1 MQIVLSNTIF
11 VENKVVMVSK
21 AELRKLNKEQL
32 VNMVYDL
39 LIRVDNLVAEVQIL
53 KEEAKDLK
61 KEVKELQEEVKRL
74 KTPKNS
80 GNSSLPPSHDL
91 FRFKNQSL
99 REKSNKKSGGQPG
112 HKGDTLLMS
121 PIPDKIIEHRPDQ
134 KCPQCGK
141 VHTDESSQ
149 IIGKRQVIDIPM
161 IKAGVIEH
169 QIIQTTCACGFVS
182 TGNFPANVSASVQY
196 GNNLI
201 ALTAY
206 LSSRQY
212 VPYSRLSEL
221 LKSITNISMS
231 EGTIYN
237 LLNKAANIVLPIYQG
252 IKDEIE
258 KATTIGGDESG
269 VKVKNENYWAWTW
282 QTILATFIVITKS
295 RGFVTI
301 SNTFPKGFPN
311 STYVSDSLSA
321 QLKTVAKRHQLCL
334 AHLLRELKYFEQ
346 TFNHK
351 WVIEMTALLKRAIV
365 LKNTMTLEQYTEQL
379 EERTAILQEFEILIN
394 QTLPDIVSKIFPFQ
408 HRLKKRQH
416 QVFNFL
422 FHPDV
427 PYDNNGSERSIRN
440 IKVKQKVSGSFRS
453 ERGSEIFA
461 ILRSVFDTTIKKG
474 GNPFETIRF
483 AVNLAACKK
492 EFQINR
498 SR

>member
-1 MQIVLSNTIF
+1 
-11 VENKVVMVSK
+11 MVSK

-39 LIRVDNLVAEVQIL
+39 LIRVDNLLAEVQIL
-53 KEEAKDLK
+53 KEEAKVLKAEVQDLK
-61 KEVKELQEEVKRL
+61 EEVRRL

-91 FRFKNQSL
+91 FKFKNQSL
-99 REKSNKKSGGQPG
+99 REKSDKKSGGQPG
-112 HKGDTLLMS
+112 HKGETLLMS
-121 PIPDKIIEHRPDQ
+121 PSPDKIIEHWPDQ

-141 VHTDESSQ
+141 VHADNSSQ

-161 IKAGVIEH
+161 IKASVFEH
-169 QIIQTTCACGFVS
+169 QIFQTTCACGFVS
-182 TGNFPANVSASVQY
+182 TGNFPANVSAPVQY

-221 LKSITNISMS
+221 VKSITNISMS
-231 EGTIYN
+231 EGTIFN
-237 LLNKAANIVLPIYQG
+237 LLNKAANIVLPIYQS
-252 IKDEIE
+252 IKEEIA
-258 KATTIGGDESG
+258 KANTVGGDETG
-269 VKVKNENYWAWTW
+269 VKVKNESYWAWTW
-282 QTILATFIVITKS
+282 QTILATYIVITKS
-295 RGFVTI
+295 RGFVTVT
-301 SNTFPKGFPN
+301 NTFPNGFPN
-311 STYVSDSLSA
+311 ATYVSDSLSA

-346 TFNHK
+346 TCHHK
-351 WVIEMTALLKRAIV
+351 WVIDMKALLKKSII
-365 LKNTMTLEQYTEQL
+365 LKKSMALEQYDKPL
-379 EERTAILQEFEILIN
+379 GERTEIQKEFGILIN
-394 QTLPDIVSKIFPFQ
+394 QKLPEKVSKIFPFQ
-408 HRLKKRQH
+408 KRLKKRQH

-427 PYDNNGSERSIRN
+427 PYDNNGSELAIRN

-474 GNPFETIRF
+474 GNPFETMRF
-483 AVNLAACKK
+483 AVNLSASKN
-492 EFQINR
+492 EFQLNR
-498 SR
+498 LR